1 VYIVY
6 AGKNVNA
13 IAWSLVGVEFFF
25 GKKGPREYCTE
36 IIMKLR
42 LP

>member
-13 IAWSLVGVEFFF
+13 IAWSLVGVGFC
-25 GKKGPREYCTE
+25 GKKADGILY
-36 IIMKLR
+36 IK
-42 LP
+42 